1 MKKFSIF
8 IIFLLIIVAGTFVF
22 IKQTPSFKQTKGDK
36 VEHQLIVTLLP
47 QKQIVKKLWQL
58 SVLTKKKNNEFLAFL
73 LITTI
78 LYYMGFAV
86 IV

>member
-47 QKQIVKKLWQL
+47 QKQIVKKIKQW
-58 SVLTKKKNNEFLAFL
+58 
-73 LITTI
+73 LIDN
-78 LYYMGFAV
+78 LHRFDK
-86 IV
+86 